1 MTKPIPYYLWEQF
14 LSDYKTH
21 RDIGRAAVR
30 AGFNRNT
37 VYKKMKREPEFA
49 AAVARIQQMP
59 KPEPVPPPPP
69 SAESTARLMYLL
81 TIRGLVRDTRQKYEI
96 ERNPQ

>member
-14 LSDYKTH
+14 LSDYETH

-59 KPEPVPPPPP
+59 PPEPAPPPPP
-69 SAESTARLMYLL
+69 SALLMHLP
-81 TIRGLVRDTRQKYEI
+81 TIRGLARDTRQKTVI